1 MATLR
6 LADFAANMAQGGAR
20 PNLFRVDLD
29 PAGPILSGLG
39 QKFSFLCKA
48 SAIPASTVGVIPVP
62 FRGRILKL
70 AGDRTYADW
79 TITVIN
85 DHGWT
90 IRKAFEE
97 WSNKINHYI
106 DNVSAVGSAAVRAGE
121 RYTNDGTVTHLG
133 RDGGVVAQY
142 QMKDCWPSEIAAID
156 LSYESTD
163 AIEEFSV
170 TLQYQWFE
178 PLHAAHQ

>member
-85 DHGWT
+85 DMDGQYEKPLRNGA
-90 IRKAFEE
+90 IRL
-97 WSNKINHYI
+97 
-106 DNVSAVGSAAVRAGE
+106 
-121 RYTNDGTVTHLG
+121 TT
-133 RDGGVVAQY
+133 
-142 QMKDCWPSEIAAID
+142 
-156 LSYESTD
+156 
-163 AIEEFSV
+163 
-170 TLQYQWFE
+170 TLTT
-178 PLHAAHQ
+178 